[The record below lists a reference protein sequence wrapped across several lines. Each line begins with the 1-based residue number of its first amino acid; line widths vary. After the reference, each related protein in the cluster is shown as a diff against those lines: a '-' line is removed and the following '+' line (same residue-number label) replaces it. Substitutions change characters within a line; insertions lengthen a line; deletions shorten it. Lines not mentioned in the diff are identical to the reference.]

1 MPKGKG
7 LYKRKGAKGRIM
19 YFRDGKMISK
29 KSFLASMAR
38 RGSTKRS
45 SPRRSTTRGKTMA
58 RRRTYS
64 RRKPAMPHPS
74 ITGMASGLS
83 VAQYL
88 NSGGG
93 AQTGTTVLKLL
104 QKSQLSDGLQMASAN
119 AVNLATSDTGK
130 KVLSSAIVLAA
141 AGGLARKWFPN
152 IKLGG
157 SKIYARI

>member
-7 LYKRKGAKGRIM
+7 LYKRKGARGRIM

-38 RGSTKRS
+38 RGPAKRS
-45 SPRRSTTRGKTMA
+45 SPRRSTTRKTMA
-58 RRRTYS
+58 RRKTYS

-88 NSGGG
+88 NAGGG